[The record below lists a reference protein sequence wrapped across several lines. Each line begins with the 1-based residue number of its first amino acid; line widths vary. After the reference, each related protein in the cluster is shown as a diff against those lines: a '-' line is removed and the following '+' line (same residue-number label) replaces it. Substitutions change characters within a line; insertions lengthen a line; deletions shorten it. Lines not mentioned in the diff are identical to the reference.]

1 MISIKEVICTLRE
14 EHEGD
19 GVAIGGSLKE
29 VVLSKLFKHEGNL
42 AKGIRLS
49 SLEEHLK
56 HRQGSRKHARYT
68 RDNQWAPSADTE
80 VQGVVLEFVRSWS
93 CLDW

>member
-1 MISIKEVICTLRE
+1 M
-14 EHEGD
+14 
-19 GVAIGGSLKE
+19 AIGGSLKE
-29 VVLSKLFKHEGNL
+29 VVLNKLFKHEENL

-68 RDNQWAPSADTE
+68 RDNQWSPSVDTE
-80 VQGVVLEFVRSWS
+80 V
-93 CLDW
+93 

>member
-1 MISIKEVICTLRE
+1 MAIEV
-14 EHEGD
+14 
-19 GVAIGGSLKE
+19 SLKE
-29 VVLSKLFKHEGNL
+29 VVLNKLFKHEGNL

-68 RDNQWAPSADTE
+68 RNNQWAPTADTE
-80 VQGVVLEFVRSWS
+80 VQGAVLEFIRSWS
-93 CLDW
+93 CLGW